1 MQKFID
7 KYRLYFSAVF
17 GALITVLVI
26 LLWVNNQK
34 KVFNDQLQKIDET
47 SNLITQQFQKA
58 VQDNINMLSN
68 LRNRIEVSEG
78 DYFEYWEFDANQVAQ
93 QDSSFLFV
101 EWIDSNGI
109 IRRVAPEEG
118 NQSAIGLNILT
129 LDYRREEWLTTK
141 ADSSINFTHW
151 LELVQGRFAFLVD
164 MPMYYNGQFQGT
176 LTAGIDIEPE
186 FDNIMRGLGQYH
198 VEVKDGRGNT
208 FYTSTDHES
217 PEFYPELVK
226 VHKIELRGTNSDS
239 WEVSIYPNENF
250 ESQSAII
257 ASYLNLALALILGI
271 AVSVLFYFMRTA
283 FLAQKKER
291 QANEKIRAL
300 IDSAPVAI
308 YAIDTDGVIKDF
320 WNTAA
325 ENMLGWSREEVMG
338 KFMPHVEGEWT
349 YHFHELMKK
358 TLEDGLIR
366 NKEIVRNR
374 KDGTPV
380 YLRLNVGRIVR
391 DRSNHPLMLAILED
405 ITKEKEYQQQL
416 ENSVQE
422 KEVLLSEIH
431 HRVKNNLAIIAGLIE
446 LQNAEVENPELK
458 DILSE
463 TQNRIYSISGVHEL
477 LYNTDNFTDIT
488 FEEYAEKLIDRI
500 QSMFQKKSRD
510 IKIRYDFGNIQLN
523 INQAIPLGLLLNEL
537 ITNTFKHAFGN
548 RNSGEIRIKF
558 EQIGQKVDVT
568 YKDNGSGFDRNLFSE
583 SKTLGVT
590 LIKTLIE
597 QLGAEY
603 SLESEHGFLF
613 RFSFNLDNVNKKRGA
628 YSNM

>member
-1 MQKFID
+1 LHKFID
-7 KYRLYFSAVF
+7 KYRLYFSAAF
-17 GALITVLVI
+17 GVLITVLVI
-26 LLWVNNQK
+26 LVWVNNQK

-68 LRNRIEVSEG
+68 LRNRIEVSGG

-101 EWIDSNGI
+101 EWIDSKGI
-109 IRRVAPEEG
+109 IQKVAPEEG
-118 NQSAIGLNILT
+118 NEKAIGLDILT
-129 LDYRREEWLTTK
+129 LDYRRDDWLTAK

-151 LELVQGRFAFLVD
+151 LELVQGNYAFLVD
-164 MPMYYNGQFQGT
+164 IPMYYDGQFQGT

-208 FYTSTDHES
+208 FYTSKDHES
-217 PEFYPELVK
+217 PEFYPELVR
-226 VHKIELRGTNSDS
+226 VHKIELRGTNSES

-257 ASYLNLALALILGI
+257 ASYLNLALALVLGI

-308 YAIDTDGVIKDF
+308 YAIDTDGVIQDF

-349 YHFHELMKK
+349 DHFHELMKK

-446 LQNAEVENPELK
+446 LQNAEIENPEIK
-458 DILSE
+458 EILSE

-500 QSMFQKKSRD
+500 QSMFQKESRD
-510 IKIRYDFGNIQLN
+510 IEITYDFGNIQLN

-548 RNSGEIRIKF
+548 RNSGKIGVNF
-558 EQIGQKVDVT
+558 EQIGQKVQVT
-568 YKDNGSGFDRNLFSE
+568 YKDNGSGFDSTLFSD

-597 QLGAEY
+597 QLEAEY
-603 SLESEHGFLF
+603 SLESEDGFLF
-613 RFSFNLDNVNKKRGA
+613 RFSFYLKNDDTRRGA